1 MPRKPIILEEE
12 PPAIVEPAPQM
23 PPPPTPPA
31 RRPTERRLWV
41 AVAVLATLIVFGSG
55 YGAARLLASD
65 QEGAATP
72 TTQMATT
79 TTTVART
86 ASVALPAGDEPVA
99 AVATALSPSV
109 VQIETQSG
117 VGAGFIYDG
126 EGRILTAA
134 HVVDGFS
141 QVTVVLADGTRVDG
155 TVVGYDTGTDV
166 GVVQVDPT
174 GLVPAPLAVG
184 VQLEVG
190 QMAVALGSPFG
201 LDQTVT
207 AGVISAVDRS
217 VQAPDGRVRSVL
229 QTDAAINPGNSGG
242 PLADREGRVIGIN
255 DFIVSPSGGNDG
267 VGFAIPITTAK
278 DVADRLVAGETI
290 GTGFLGVVGTS
301 PQSGAAGA
309 LITEV
314 QAGSG
319 ADQGGV
325 QVGDLVVAMNGR
337 QVRSMEDL
345 AADIQATAPGTQIT
359 LEVQRNGQTLTLT
372 VVLGSRPQ

>member
-1 MPRKPIILEEE
+1 
-12 PPAIVEPAPQM
+12 
-23 PPPPTPPA
+23 
-31 RRPTERRLWV
+31 V

-65 QEGAATP
+65 QESAVSPATQ
-72 TTQMATT
+72 TATT

-86 ASVALPAGDEPVA
+86 ASVTLPAGDEPVA
-99 AVATALSPSV
+99 AVAASLMPSV
-109 VQIETQSG
+109 VQIETDSG

-134 HVVDGFS
+134 HVVEGFS
-141 QVTVVLADGTRVDG
+141 QVTVVLSDGTRVTGD
-155 TVVGYDTGTDV
+155 VVGYDSGTDV

-174 GLVPAPLAVG
+174 GLTPAPLAVG

-217 VQAPDGRVRSVL
+217 VQAPDGRVRSVV

-314 QAGSG
+314 QPGSG

-325 QVGDLVVAMNGR
+325 QVGDLIVSMNGR

-359 LEVQRNGQTLTLT
+359 LGVQRNGQTMTLT